1 MNPEPA
7 HEPRK
12 VLVLPVALAIAAAVL
27 IIDINTPQEMPPQY
41 LYVLCILLTAWS
53 PRTQTL
59 WWMTTLCT
67 VLTML
72 GGYLWPPHYDFYIIL
87 FNRSIAVILLLAT
100 ALLVQA
106 YRRTHEQLRTLN
118 HELEARVEDRTRDLS
133 HAFEEREELNRNLH
147 DEVLQ
152 SLYAIGLHLE
162 SSSRLQQ
169 YGPIE
174 PGGPR
179 AWVLQQLTLV
189 MRKIRSYIGE
199 QPAPETLPFDQA
211 LSGLI
216 RDMTASGNT
225 RFTIEVDKSLA
236 YCVPA
241 AQAAPLLLIVREALS
256 NSVRHAQARH
266 GTVTARRHNGV
277 MRINVED
284 DGVGFDPADAKLDG
298 HGLANMAARARQ
310 IGATYHFHAGPGEGV
325 RVVIEVPL
333 EKEAAV
339 GEHR

>member
-1 MNPEPA
+1 MNPKPA

-12 VLVLPVALAIAAAVL
+12 VLVLPVAMAIAAAVL
-27 IIDINTPQEMPPQY
+27 IIDIYTPQEMPPQY

-53 PRTQTL
+53 PHARTL

-67 VLTML
+67 VLTVL
-72 GGYLWPPHYDFYIIL
+72 GAYLWPPHYDFYVIL

-100 ALLVQA
+100 ALMVHA

-118 HELEARVEDRTRDLS
+118 QELEARVEDRTHDLS
-133 HAFEEREELNRNLH
+133 RAFQDREELNRNLH

-162 SSSRLQQ
+162 SSGRLQQ

-179 AWVLQQLTLV
+179 AWALQQLALV

-216 RDMTASGNT
+216 RDMTAAGKT
-225 RFTIEVDKSLA
+225 RFTVEMDKSLA

-241 AQAAPLLLIVREALS
+241 AQAEPLLLIVREALS

-277 MRINVED
+277 MRIDVQD
-284 DGVGFDPADAKLDG
+284 DGVGFDPADAKADG
-298 HGLANMAARARQ
+298 HGLANMAARAKQ
-310 IGATYHFHAGPGEGV
+310 IGATYQYYANPGEGV
-325 RVVIEVPL
+325 RVVIELPL
-333 EKEAAV
+333 KKEAAV